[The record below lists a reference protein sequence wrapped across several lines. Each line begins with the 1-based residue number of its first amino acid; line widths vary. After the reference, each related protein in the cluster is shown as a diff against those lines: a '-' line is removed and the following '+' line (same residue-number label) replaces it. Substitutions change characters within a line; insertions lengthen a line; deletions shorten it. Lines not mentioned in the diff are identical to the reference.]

1 MSSKYSPKT
10 MAAKLK
16 ENRGLIYLTARQMG
30 CSPGTVYNHLK
41 RYPSVKKAYEEAR
54 ERTVDTAEVKF
65 FQAIER
71 GESWA
76 ISLALKTIGRR
87 RGYVERK
94 ELTGKDGEKL
104 VEQPKIQNTVLVI
117 GGDKEAYRS
126 ALQSAVQG
134 ANKNGHSK

>member
-1 MSSKYSPKT
+1 MKYSPKR
-10 MAAKLK
+10 MADRLK
-16 ENRGLIYLTARQMG
+16 DNRGLIYLTARQMG
-30 CSPGTVYNHLK
+30 CAPQTIYNYIE
-41 RYPSVKKAYEEAR
+41 RFPTVKKAYEEAR

-94 ELTGKDGEKL
+94 DLTGKDGEKL

-126 ALQSAVQG
+126 ALKSAVQG